1 MSKRNWRLFIND
13 ILECIEKIEKYISNI
28 SYDDF
33 VKDNKT
39 KDAVVRNLEI
49 IGEAANQIPL
59 NIRKRYKDIPWVQ
72 IIGLRH
78 RLIHGYFVVDYDIV
92 WNIIKK
98 ELPDLKI
105 KIKEILKDLEEEQ
118 A

>member
-1 MSKRNWRLFIND
+1 MSKRNWRLFVND
-13 ILECIEKIEKYISNI
+13 ILECIEKIEKYISNL

-78 RLIHGYFVVDYDIV
+78 RLIHGYFIVDYDIV

-98 ELPDLKI
+98 ELPDLKT

-118 A
+118 I